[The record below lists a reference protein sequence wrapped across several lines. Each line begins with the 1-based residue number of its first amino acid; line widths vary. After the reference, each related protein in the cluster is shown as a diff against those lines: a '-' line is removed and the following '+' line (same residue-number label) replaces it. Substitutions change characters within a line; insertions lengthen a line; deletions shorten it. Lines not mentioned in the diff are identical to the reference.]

1 MKLEEYISLLEEH
14 LSALE
19 SDAEDVENAAS
30 ELQEILD
37 GIQEADGLDELKK
50 AIELL
55 EDLNFDPSDLIIPD
69 HSALDKGFDTDSWID
84 DFKNSVSICEPKK
97 EEPSTE
103 EESKK

>member
-1 MKLEEYISLLEEH
+1 MTLEEYINLLEQYQ
-14 LSALE
+14 SDLE

-37 GIQEADGLDELKK
+37 DIQGAEGLDELKE
-50 AIELL
+50 AIESL
-55 EDLNFDPSDLIIPD
+55 EDLGFSPDDLIVPD
-69 HSALDKGFDTDSWID
+69 SKTLHDNFNLDSWID